1 MDRAQRYV
9 RTVATYGLRM
19 RRSLFLSLMLRVVP
33 GHARA
38 SRLSLCASLFSL
50 WAAVV
55 AGWLSG
61 WLFVCT
67 SRLLF
72 RSKLERDKTRQDQTC
87 LGPACC
93 CTWAGPGS
101 NRTAPWQGKQAARE
115 AGANHDQ
122 RGMTKG
128 SPTTLKKRGS
138 FELRRRRSC
147 AAGQDKTLYYN

>member
-55 AGWLSG
+55 AGWLAG
-61 WLFVCT
+61 WLFVRT
-67 SRLLF
+67 SRASCLG
-72 RSKLERDKTRQDQTC
+72 RNWRETRPDKTRPALDLPAAAPG
-87 LGPACC
+87 LGLGL
-93 CTWAGPGS
+93 TERLLGKENKQPGKLVLITIS
-101 NRTAPWQGKQAARE
+101 G
-115 AGANHDQ
+115 G
-122 RGMTKG
+122 
-128 SPTTLKKRGS
+128 
-138 FELRRRRSC
+138 
-147 AAGQDKTLYYN
+147 